1 MILFKLLG
9 VPQTVKT
16 LTCFYWKLNDMFHN
30 VLKQIVKMSL
40 LDARDVQRFLTTIMS
55 NYIGAE
61 YFKHK
66 K

>member
-1 MILFKLLG
+1 
-9 VPQTVKT
+9 
-16 LTCFYWKLNDMFHN
+16 MFHN